1 MILHIAR
8 EALPQREHENTE
20 HLCNPYKKLLG
31 FLAGILN
38 KSF

>member
-20 HLCNPYKKLLG
+20 HLCNPYKKLG

-38 KSF
+38 KPF